1 MNKYKYIIHCIII
14 TKILL
19 SKESKKFERDNN
31 RQFLEHL
38 PSQITVRDTDPSVQ
52 QLSGHYYIFYQSHV
66 TNSSYQCCGQTDRYT
81 RISPRQVHFND
92 TSIPQLLMRT
102 SIRLNTRSVYR

>member
-19 SKESKKFERDNN
+19 SKSKKFERDNN

-66 TNSSYQCCGQTDRYT
+66 TNTSYQCCGQTDRYT

-102 SIRLNTRSVYR
+102 STT